1 MAEPI
6 NGKPTDFHR
15 FTKKICVELCS
26 LWTENLVNGVT

>member
-1 MAEPI
+1 MASPQI
-6 NGKPTDFHR
+6 FTDFHR